1 MASTIDV
8 VDVLAGLSIF
18 GDLTKPQLEAVAH
31 TFDEQFFTD
40 GERILR
46 QGIAG
51 SSFYVILEG
60 TAAVV
65 IDGVERNRL
74 SRGDFFGEISILL
87 GEPPSADVVALG
99 ALRCLVLPGPD
110 VRAFLIAHP
119 QTTYRML
126 QAEARRLRNSNQWR
140 D

>member
-1 MASTIDV
+1 MASTTDI
-8 VDVLAGLSIF
+8 VDVIAGLSLF
-18 GDLTKPQLEAVAH
+18 GDLSRPKLEAVAH
-31 TFDEQFFTD
+31 TFEEQWFGE

-51 SSFYVILEG
+51 SSFYIILQGE
-60 TAAVV
+60 ARIV

-74 SRGDFFGEISILL
+74 ARGDFFGEISILL
-87 GEPPSADVVALG
+87 GEPPSADVVAVG
-99 ALRCLVLPGPD
+99 DMRCLVLPGPQ
-110 VRAFLIAHP
+110 VRDFLIAHP
-119 QTTYRML
+119 ATMYRML